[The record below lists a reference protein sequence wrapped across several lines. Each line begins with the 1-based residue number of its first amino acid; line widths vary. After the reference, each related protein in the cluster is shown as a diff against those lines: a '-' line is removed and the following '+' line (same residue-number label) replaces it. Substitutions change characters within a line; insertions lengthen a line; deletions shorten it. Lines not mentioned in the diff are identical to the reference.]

1 MRIPEA
7 EHLMQKKRLNITVEP
22 EVFERARRYTDRH
35 GTSISRLV
43 GEFLAKLPE
52 VEDAGGGD
60 LPPTVRR
67 LLGVAKGGS
76 DRDDYRRHLIAK
88 HGA

>member
-1 MRIPEA
+1 MA
-7 EHLMQKKRLNITVEP
+7 KKRLNITVEP
-22 EVFERARRYTDRH
+22 EIFERARRYSDLH

-43 GEFLAKLPE
+43 GEFLARLPE
-52 VEDAGGGD
+52 VEDAEPRE

-67 LLGVAKGGS
+67 LLGVAKGGP
-76 DRDDYRRHLIAK
+76 DREDYRRHLIEK